1 MKLKLLYFIFALYS
15 LFTVHG
21 LLITPIQAQI
31 NNPVVNNSASHVADP
46 FGYTNSVFQAVIS
59 IFFVVG
65 IVYFLW
71 HVLFASYHFIGSDG
85 DPKKFEQ
92 AKNEIL
98 HAFVGL
104 IAMFSIFAILK
115 LIGTTLGI
123 EGLENIS
130 IPIPTIN

>member
-1 MKLKLLYFIFALYS
+1 MKTKLFFLLSTFYF
-15 LFTVHG
+15 
-21 LLITPIQAQI
+21 LLSTKVVNAQI
-31 NNPVVNNSASHVADP
+31 SNPVVNNSASHVADP
-46 FGYTNSVFQAVIS
+46 TGYANSVFQAVIT

-71 HVLFASYHFIGSDG
+71 HILFAGFHFIGSDG

-92 AKNEIL
+92 AKNEIVY
-98 HAFVGL
+98 AFVGL

-123 EGLENIS
+123 QGLEDIT
-130 IPIPTIN
+130 IPIPTI

>member
-1 MKLKLLYFIFALYS
+1 MKIIHSAF
-15 LFTVHG
+15 
-21 LLITPIQAQI
+21 AQI
-31 NNPVVNNSASHVADP
+31 NNPVITDSANQVANPTD
-46 FGYTNSVFQAVIS
+46 YVNSVFQTVIT

-71 HVLFASYHFIGSDG
+71 HVLFAGYHFIGSDG

-92 AKNEIL
+92 AKNEIM

-115 LIGTTLGI
+115 LVGYTLGI
-123 EGLENIS
+123 TGLENLTL
-130 IPIPTIN
+130 PIPTL